1 MIETFRFC
9 LIVYLHYMFQLATGS
24 SSSTI
29 EINYQNVFS
38 QFQKLMNHWNNS
50 KLIKSKF
57 NIRNL
62 IINTKLKLEKGLK
75 SKLI

>member
-1 MIETFRFC
+1 
-9 LIVYLHYMFQLATGS
+9 MFQVATGS

-38 QFQKLMNHWNNS
+38 QFQKLMNHLNNS
-50 KLIKSKF
+50 DLIKSKF
-57 NIRNL
+57 NIRIL

-75 SKLI
+75 SKLIKNN

>member
-1 MIETFRFC
+1 
-9 LIVYLHYMFQLATGS
+9 MFQLATGS

-38 QFQKLMNHWNNS
+38 QFQKLMNYLKNS

-57 NIRNL
+57 NMRNL
-62 IINTKLKLEKGLK
+62 IKNTKLKLERDENLN
-75 SKLI
+75 